1 MCLSN
6 NCTAIAMANAEGF
19 VHLANGAKCIQ
30 CNNSDA
36 SKFRRYYD
44 GDELLGAFCVKSE
57 CEYLKETLLVS
68 PIQENCL
75 DLGNETFYKKTVAID
90 TPDSSVHMVHPTRTE
105 ITNLSLC
112 ADYLKPGDHIAWK
125 RPYVIWHHALV
136 TAVDTERNKVRVIH
150 WSSEKGEG
158 VQITEEL
165 VDLKKERGNLYRMD
179 YNEEVI
185 KENPPRL
192 VLARARSR
200 LGDKNY
206 HFFRDNCESFATFC
220 KKGVERSQQV
230 RWLWKGMRDQLMR
243 ALGSLTGKLC
253 QLQRAAIFPTVEV
266 NTAEAIERIANNY
279 QWIGF
284 GLVVAIEGVITIIDI
299 KKLYEERKNG
309 KQTRKD
315 FIEQVTARVTE
326 AILAGGLAAAG
337 GLVPGPA
344 GIFVGIICGTL
355 GKIVGSWLGPYI
367 GRAITRFIKTNDKAV
382 KDITELQTGDHI
394 VSYRHFAHP
403 RHHCIVLWHDGISKV
418 NVIHNTYHD
427 GVKQEWINFVHP
439 VYKVIYDGK
448 DCHSDDEVLARAV
461 SKLGESSYD
470 LITYNCKHFATW
482 CKKR

>member
-1 MCLSN
+1 
-6 NCTAIAMANAEGF
+6 MANMEGF

-30 CNNSDA
+30 CDNSDA

-44 GDELLGAFCVKSE
+44 GDELLGAFCVKCE
-57 CEYLKETLLVS
+57 CEYLKEALLVS
-68 PIQENCL
+68 PSKENCL
-75 DLGNETFYKKTVAID
+75 YLGKENFYKKTVAID
-90 TPDSSVHMVHPTRTE
+90 TTDSSVHMVHPARTE

-150 WSSEKGEG
+150 WSSQKGERA
-158 VQITEEL
+158 QITEEL
-165 VDLKKERGNLYRMD
+165 IDLKKERGSLYRMD
-179 YNEEVI
+179 YSEEVI

-200 LGDKNY
+200 LGDKGY
-206 HFFRDNCESFATFC
+206 DLFRDNCESFAAFC

-230 RWLWKGMRDQLMR
+230 RWLRKWMVDQLKK
-243 ALGSLTGKLC
+243 ALGSLAGKSL
-253 QLQRAAIFPTVEV
+253 QLLKASLLPQTVKV
-266 NTAEAIERIANNY
+266 STAEAVEKVANNL

-299 KKLYEERKNG
+299 KKLYRERKDGNL
-309 KQTRKD
+309 TRKV
-315 FIEQVTARVTE
+315 FIEEVTKRVTD
-326 AILAGGLAAAG
+326 AILVSGLAAAG
-337 GLVPGPA
+337 GLVAGPA
-344 GIFVGIICGTL
+344 GIFVGIIGGMCGKL
-355 GKIVGSWLGPYI
+355 VGSWLGPKI
-367 GRAITRFIKTNDKAV
+367 GRAITKFIKTDDKAV
-382 KDITELQTGDHI
+382 KDITKLQTGDHI

-418 NVIHNTYHD
+418 NVIHNTFHD
-427 GVKQEWINFVHP
+427 GVKQEWIDFVDP
-439 VYKVIYDGK
+439 VYKVIYDEK
-448 DCHSDDEVLARAV
+448 DCHSANEVLARAV

-470 LITYNCKHFATW
+470 LITYNCKHFAAW